1 MPFWKWTATISSL
14 ALLVAACG
22 GAGGNTAD
30 DTGGDTGSG
39 GENEAA
45 MPADG
50 DVGAETDRT
59 VDSIALLLPGR
70 KDDAGYS
77 GTGYRGLIEAA
88 EQYGIEETAVAEEVD
103 VAQQVEV
110 YRDFASQ
117 GFDLVFGWGGQFED
131 GAAQVAEEFP
141 DTYFVVG
148 AGSGGNG
155 SNYGSIDYAGRQWTY
170 LLGWVAGKVSQ
181 SGKVGYIGGPCAA
194 NTARKSH
201 AFALGVEAANPEAE
215 VLLTGLDSFDDP
227 AAARE
232 AALAQIDQGVDVIH
246 AAMNTGNLG
255 VYEAAEAHTDVPV
268 FVVTEFGDYHEE
280 SPQTILTSATRDQ
293 AAIIAA
299 TVDAIE
305 SGEFAGEKIEVTMTT
320 EHEPLAPFRSLA
332 DESIYE
338 QAQEVQAQIASGEI
352 DVPAASDCPYGSQ
365 LD

>member
-1 MPFWKWTATISSL
+1 MKMPFWKWTAMISSL
-14 ALLVAACG
+14 ALLVGACGGGGG
-22 GAGGNTAD
+22 GAGG
-30 DTGGDTGSG
+30 DTDT
-39 GENEAA
+39 EAA
-45 MPADG
+45 PGTEAASPDG
-50 DVGAETDRT
+50 DEAAAGGTEVE
-59 VDSIALLLPGR
+59 SIALLLPGR

-77 GTGYRGLIEAA
+77 GTGYRGLVEAA
-88 EQYGIEETAVAEEVD
+88 EEFGIEETAVAEEVD

-170 LLGWVAGKVSQ
+170 LLGWVAGKVSE
-181 SGKVGYIGGPCAA
+181 SGKIGYIGGPCAA

-201 AFALGVEAANPEAE
+201 AYALGVQAANPEAE
-215 VLLTGLDSFDDP
+215 VLFTGLDSFDDP

-255 VYEAAEAHTDVPV
+255 VYEAAEEHTDVPV

-280 SPQTILTSATRDQ
+280 SPETILTSATRDQ

-299 TVDAIE
+299 TVEAIE

-320 EHEPLAPFRSLA
+320 EHEPLAPFRGLA

-338 QAQEVQAQIASGEI
+338 QATEIQAQIASGEI
-352 DVPAASDCPYGSQ
+352 EVPAVSDCPYGSQ